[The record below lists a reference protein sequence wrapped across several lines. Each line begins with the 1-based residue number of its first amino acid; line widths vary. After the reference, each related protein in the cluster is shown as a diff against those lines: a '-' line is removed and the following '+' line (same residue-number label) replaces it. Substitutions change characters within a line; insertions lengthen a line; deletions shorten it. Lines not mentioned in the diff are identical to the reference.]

1 MHRILALAVAFSSI
15 TLSSAF
21 AHHPLGGEVPQTMLH
36 GFLSGVGHP
45 VIGFDHFAFVVA
57 IGLIAAF
64 HKQRVIMPVGFV
76 LGTMAGTLMTISA
89 IVLPFAELV
98 ITASVILAGVIA
110 MRGKHTSIAPMT
122 MGAAVIGLFHGW
134 AYGGAVIGAEAT
146 PLIAY
151 LAGFGLIQMVIAL
164 TAGYVAFNMWKATS
178 PASLHPRLAGALMAG
193 VGVAYMV
200 ELVEG
205 LVFPAM

>member
-1 MHRILALAVAFSSI
+1 
-15 TLSSAF
+15 
-21 AHHPLGGEVPQTMLH
+21 VPQTLIH

-64 HKQRVIMPVGFV
+64 HKQRMILPAGFV

-89 IVLPFAELV
+89 LVLPFAEVV
-98 ITASVILAGVIA
+98 ITASVIVAGVIA
-110 MRGKHTSIAPMT
+110 MRGKLTSVVPMT
-122 MGAAVIGLFHGW
+122 AGAAVIGLFHGW
-134 AYGGAVIGAEAT
+134 AYGAAVIGAEAT

-151 LAGFGLIQMVIAL
+151 LAGFGLVQMAIAL
-164 TAGYVAFNMWKATS
+164 FVGYVAANMWKATS
-178 PASLHPRLAGALMAG
+178 AASLQPRLAGALMAG

-205 LVFPAM
+205 LIFPAM

>member
-1 MHRILALAVAFSSI
+1 MHRILTLAVALSTI

-21 AHHPLGGEVPQTMLH
+21 AHHPLGGEVSQTLLH

-57 IGLIAAF
+57 IGLIAVF
-64 HKQRVIMPVGFV
+64 HKQRSMMPAGFV
-76 LGTMAGTLMTISA
+76 LGTMAGTLLTISS
-89 IVLPFAELV
+89 IVLPLAELV
-98 ITASVILAGVIA
+98 ITASVIIAGVIA
-110 MRGKHTSIAPMT
+110 MRGKLTSVMPMT
-122 MGAAVIGLFHGW
+122 VGAAIMGLFHGW
-134 AYGGAVIGAEAT
+134 AYGAAVIGAEAT
-146 PLIAY
+146 PIIAY

-164 TAGYVAFNMWKATS
+164 TAGYVAVNMWKATS
-178 PASLHPRLAGALMAG
+178 AASLHPRLAGALMAG

>member
-21 AHHPLGGEVPQTMLH
+21 AHHPLGGEVPQTLIH

-64 HKQRVIMPVGFV
+64 HKQRMILPAGFV

-89 IVLPFAELV
+89 LVLPFAEVV
-98 ITASVILAGVIA
+98 ITASVIVAGVIA
-110 MRGKHTSIAPMT
+110 MRGKLTSVVPITA
-122 MGAAVIGLFHGW
+122 GAAVNGLFHGW
-134 AYGGAVIGAEAT
+134 AYGAAVIGAEAT

-151 LAGFGLIQMVIAL
+151 LAGFGLVQMAIAL
-164 TAGYVAFNMWKATS
+164 FVGYVAANMWKATS
-178 PASLHPRLAGALMAG
+178 AASLQPRLAGALMAG

-205 LVFPAM
+205 LIFPAM

>member
-1 MHRILALAVAFSSI
+1 MHRILALAVAFSSMAL
-15 TLSSAF
+15 TSAF
-21 AHHPLGGEVPQTMLH
+21 AHHPLGGDVPQTLLY

-64 HKQRVIMPVGFV
+64 HKQRAIMPAGFV
-76 LGTMAGTLMTISA
+76 LGTMAGTMMTVSA
-89 IVLPFAELV
+89 IILPFAELV
-98 ITASVILAGVIA
+98 ITASVIIAGVIA
-110 MRGKHTSIAPMT
+110 MRGKLTSIVPMT

-134 AYGGAVIGAEAT
+134 AYGAAVVGAEAT
-146 PLIAY
+146 PIIAY
-151 LAGFGLIQMVIAL
+151 LAGFGLVQMAIAL
-164 TAGYVAFNMWKATS
+164 LAGYVAVNMWKATS
-178 PASLHPRLAGALMAG
+178 AASLQPRLAGALMAG

-200 ELVEG
+200 EMVEG

>member
-1 MHRILALAVAFSSI
+1 MHKILTLAVAFSSI
-15 TLSSAF
+15 TLTSAF
-21 AHHPLGGEVPQTMLH
+21 AHHPLGGEVPQTLLH

-64 HKQRVIMPVGFV
+64 HKQRAIMPAGFV
-76 LGTMAGTLMTISA
+76 IGTMLGTLLTVSA
-89 IVLPFAELV
+89 IVLPLAELV

-110 MRGKHTSIAPMT
+110 MRGKLTSVVPMT
-122 MGAAVIGLFHGW
+122 MGAAIIGLFHGW
-134 AYGGAVIGAEAT
+134 AYGAAVIGAEAT
-146 PLIAY
+146 PIIAY
-151 LAGFGLIQMVIAL
+151 LAGFGLVQMAIAL
-164 TAGYVAFNMWKATS
+164 IAGYVAVNMWKATS
-178 PASLHPRLAGALMAG
+178 AESLQPRLAGALMAG